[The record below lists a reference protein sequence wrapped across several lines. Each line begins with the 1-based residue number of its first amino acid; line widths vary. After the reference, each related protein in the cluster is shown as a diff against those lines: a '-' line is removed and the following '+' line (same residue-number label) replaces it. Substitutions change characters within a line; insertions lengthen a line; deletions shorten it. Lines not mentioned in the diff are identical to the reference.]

1 MTCLDSILCDSI
13 LCDAQQLL
21 QWKLEV
27 IEDVST
33 SFLEQLRQLIET
45 VRQMETALQRR
56 SKLRTTTGGGAA
68 SASGV
73 ALTDS
78 EKISL
83 QIRLDVEGECDDHNS
98 HCDRNRDQNL
108 TCYDCLYHPSLL
120 TITIPLILSCPVVT
134 AYGVE
139 IMQLLG
145 PSSSSDCLARLS
157 CYNALKELIATEVV
171 NT

>member
-1 MTCLDSILCDSI
+1 MTSHALILFYSI

-83 QIRLDVEGECDDHNS
+83 QIRLDVEGECDDHNR
-98 HCDRNRDQNL
+98 H
-108 TCYDCLYHPSLL
+108 CYDCPYHPSLL
-120 TITIPLILSCPVVT
+120 TITITTRHHSHSILSCRHSLWSGDHTVAGSV
-134 AYGVE
+134 
-139 IMQLLG
+139 QQ
-145 PSSSSDCLARLS
+145 
-157 CYNALKELIATEVV
+157 
-171 NT
+171 

>member
-1 MTCLDSILCDSI
+1 MTCHDITCLDSI

-83 QIRLDVEGECDDHNS
+83 QIRLDVEGECDDHNR
-98 HCDRNRDQNL
+98 H
-108 TCYDCLYHPSLL
+108 CYDCPYHPSLL
-120 TITIPLILSCPVVT
+120 SSLSPSSHIIPLTLSCLVVT

-157 CYNALKELIATEVV
+157 CYNALKELIATEVA